1 MIMNTNENISTST
14 SIYTGV
20 IRTHT
25 YWMTSKEYRKSANNQ
40 SCYMKM
46 NNDNTLTRTH
56 IYFT

>member
-1 MIMNTNENISTST
+1 MNTNENISTSTST